1 MPAGR
6 MYRVVLHVTLGLI
19 GAVLL
24 AGCNEDLGSASG
36 YRAYSPIPD
45 DTLKLIDSKGSTK
58 SSPILIR
65 AFKKEAEL
73 EVWKLKADG
82 RYTHL
87 KTFPMCRWSGQL
99 GPKVRE
105 GDRQVPEG
113 FYTVTPGS
121 MNPNSAYY
129 LSFNVGYPNAYDRA
143 WGHTGG
149 SIMVHGIC
157 SSAGCFSMTDK
168 QIEEIYA
175 ITREA
180 FAGGQRAIQME
191 SLPFRMTAEN
201 LAKYRL
207 DPNIA
212 FWRELKRGSDYFEA
226 TKTEPPVG
234 VCGKHYVFGTAKN
247 GQRFEAE
254 EACPP
259 LSVQP
264 EIASAIAD
272 KAAKDDAEIASLVGK
287 GTKAVRT
294 VYADGG
300 QNAYFK
306 NRVAEMSRPEAI
318 VAGPVEVALDDTPKT
333 KPAAVQLTAARMM
346 AARSPDLTKPAANT
360 TVVTAAAKAPETTG
374 TVAAAFTAAPVAY
387 ARQEPKSTTRAFFD
401 KVITFGFGGQD
412 AADAPPAPPVET
424 ANPSL
429 LPPPPQKQ
437 ARSSTSSPHAALP
450 RAITGGSRATSPD
463 AMAYAAPQN

>member
-6 MYRVVLHVTLGLI
+6 VYSLASRLALGLF

-24 AGCNEDLGSASG
+24 AGCNEDLGTASG

-45 DTLKLIDSKGSTK
+45 DTLKLIEAKGSAK

-113 FYTVTPGS
+113 FYSVTPGS

-191 SLPFRMTAEN
+191 SFPFRMTAEN
-201 LAKYRL
+201 LARYRL

-234 VCGKHYVFGTAKN
+234 VCAKHYVFGTPKT

-264 EIASAIAD
+264 EVASAIAE
-272 KAAKDDAEIASLVGK
+272 KAAKDDAEIASLVTK

-318 VAGPVEVALDDTPKT
+318 VAGPVEVALDDTPKP
-333 KPAAVQLTAARMM
+333 KPAAVQVTAARMM
-346 AARSPDLTKPAANT
+346 AARVPDTSKPAAST
-360 TVVTAAAKAPETTG
+360 TLVTATAKAPDTTG

-387 ARQEPKSTTRAFFD
+387 AKQEPKSTTRAFFD

-412 AADAPPAPPVET
+412 ASEAAPAPPADAVK
-424 ANPSL
+424 PSSAPL
-429 LPPPPQKQ
+429 PPQKQ
-437 ARSSTSSPHAALP
+437 ARSSIASPHAALP
-450 RAITGGSRATSPD
+450 RVITGGTRVPSPD
-463 AMAYAAPQN
+463 AMAYAPTPD